1 MKTTNAKP
9 GDFVEVHL
17 MKTIYEGTLLE
28 VPKTDKGTILLKV
41 DSGYNIGLNKK
52 DIIAIKLKKRFSEKK
67 RRN

>member
-52 DIIAIKLKKRFSEKK
+52 DIIEIKLKKRFS
-67 RRN
+67 